1 MTAKEV
7 EDIACEVLERNPIS
21 RVRLDFELIALTV
34 QLHLDISPEQ
44 NDLLRMVTRDNF
56 LSLRLA
62 KAKAMHQDMREGAKV
77 ACKKQLEQLWAFYPG
92 LPGDVG
98 SNLIRRDII
107 ERLEFEWE
115 VAAENALQELTP
127 VWNLAY
133 IVFECMDKGVVTP
146 MTATANSGGPDYQV
160 VMFPWSLFTVLVYT
174 DRGVR
179 HSFVTHRQEMLN
191 VKELLEA
198 RVMAKFTAACQHS
211 RDPESTMPSPDLLD
225 EFHDIGD
232 EVLSVQGPNG
242 CGFVK
247 QLEPLIVAEANS
259 RSPKLST
266 RDDFK
271 RVAVRQT
278 LADCSAVRDLEDHE
292 GSHMVLTNEKD
303 EEVEVFSCSYQL
315 ILGAIQRIHYL
326 LARCPGIE
334 PLWDFHGLVKSSWGY
349 GRPDEVASF
358 AKAQRLMTAYE
369 PETAA
374 GADLVNE
381 ATGLLRQKFAI
392 SFLQRHGRLPGVT
405 SVSDGDLR
413 DAWNQPIVRGLA
425 ARLAAVP
432 LQAWAPVRFDH
443 VLPFDTTPDTAS
455 LMGDKAIALHLDDIY
470 HVYDARVTGYTPP
483 GRARTDRRQ
492 LMQLLA
498 EPSLDAGDAAHDFA
512 TARIDPTSLVFMLKT
527 KKRQP
532 NPVEE
537 REFGYTTIRNRLALS
552 TAERNVQRS
561 FFDYVPEIMLGK
573 TATAVDQD
581 LERRDAPD
589 RCLSFNVNLDYK
601 KWCQEKTEWN
611 TRGTTQFL
619 NDIFGTSIYQA
630 IHPFYGSVVYISAD
644 PALPPPE
651 LVFTEAESALP
662 QYEKD
667 ELARA
672 KIKQWLDAKVAE
684 ASRHWMGD
692 QTGMSFMSD
701 TRGVE
706 GQCQKVWTVDTFADV
721 SLAAHRLPDYIPI
734 GEEEGPLARRVVS
747 EAAQRFMT
755 ELIYISDVMGKPFKP
770 METWLDDEL
779 YLFGK

>member
-232 EVLSVQGPNG
+232 EL
-242 CGFVK
+242 
-247 QLEPLIVAEANS
+247 AANS
-259 RSPKLST
+259 RSSKLST

-292 GSHMVLTNEKD
+292 GSHMVLANEKD

-413 DAWNQPIVRGLA
+413 DAWNQPIV
-425 ARLAAVP
+425 P

-527 KKRQP
+527 KERQP

-630 IHPFYGSVVYISAD
+630 IHPFYGS
-644 PALPPPE
+644 
-651 LVFTEAESALP
+651 
-662 QYEKD
+662 YEKD

-701 TRGVE
+701 NVTTLVL
-706 GQCQKVWTVDTFADV
+706 V
-721 SLAAHRLPDYIPI
+721 RLPDYIPI
-734 GEEEGPLARRVVS
+734 GEEEGPLARRVLKKVS
-747 EAAQRFMT
+747 KVNNESALSIQGLDEEIGLVNSGCYDALKCAQDPAPALMVRALRAGPLLMQELHENSVTGEERPHSRMGITYAA
-755 ELIYISDVMGKPFKP
+755 
-770 METWLDDEL
+770 
-779 YLFGK
+779 